1 MSEELNENEL
11 ENVSGGAGVE
21 ARREE
26 ESFDEG
32 GREEERREG
41 DSGMSDEARLEKFK
55 RENESRD

>member
-11 ENVSGGAGVE
+11 ENVSGGAGMVD

-32 GREEERREG
+32 GREEDRDG
-41 DSGMSDEARLEKFK
+41 GMDIDTRIEKDK
-55 RENESRD
+55 VSRESRD